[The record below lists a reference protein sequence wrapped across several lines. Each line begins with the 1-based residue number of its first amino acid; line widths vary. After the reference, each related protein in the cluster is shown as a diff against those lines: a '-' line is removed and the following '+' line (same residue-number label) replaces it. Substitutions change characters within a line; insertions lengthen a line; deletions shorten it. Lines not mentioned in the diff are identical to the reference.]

1 MLLTIS
7 TTHQPATDLGY
18 LLHKHP
24 GRFQSFELSFGQAH
38 VFYPEVA
45 AESVTAAML
54 LDVDPV
60 AMVRGKSRGRRENG
74 LLDQYV
80 NDRPYVAS
88 SFMSVAISQVFGS
101 ALAGR
106 CKDRPE
112 LVNQV
117 MPLVAHLDVLPVRA
131 GTQMLHRVFEPLGYD
146 VQSTRVALD
155 ERFPQWGDS
164 PYYSVRLSASKTLAE
179 LLTHLYVLIPVF
191 DNEKHYY
198 VGDDELEKLL
208 SKGAGWLADHPEKD
222 QITRRYLRN
231 CPSLYREALSRLVG
245 KSDAAD
251 NPGLDDKQERSLEGT
266 IRLNEQRYRCV
277 LNELVATGAKTVIDL
292 GCGEGKLVRELLK
305 HPQFR
310 RIVAVDVSVGALEI
324 ASKRLKIDRQF
335 SHQQDR
341 VELLHGSLTY
351 RDNRFANFDAATVVE
366 VIEHLDPSRLSAF
379 EKVLFG
385 SARPRMVVLT
395 TPNQEYNKVWETLPA
410 GAFRHH
416 DHRFEWNR
424 EQFRQWAER
433 VAETYGYKIRIEMVG
448 TIDDQLG
455 GPTQMG
461 IFKLD

>member
-1 MLLTIS
+1 MLLTIR
-7 TTHQPATDLGY
+7 TAHQPPTDLGY

-24 GRFQSFELSFGQAH
+24 DRFQSFELSFGQAH
-38 VFYPEVA
+38 VFYPEIL
-45 AESVTAAML
+45 EDSITAAIL

-60 AMVRGKSRGRRENG
+60 AMVRGKSRGRRESG

-101 ALAGR
+101 AMAGR
-106 CKDRPE
+106 CKDRPD
-112 LVNQV
+112 LVNQP
-117 MPLVAHLDVLPVRA
+117 MPLVAQLDVLPIRM
-131 GTQMLHRVFEPLGYD
+131 GTQSLHRIFEPLGYE

-155 ERFPQWGDS
+155 DRFPQWGDS
-164 PYYSVRLSASKTLAE
+164 PYHSVRLSATKTVAE

-208 SKGAGWLADHPEKD
+208 AKGAGWLADHPEKD

-245 KSDAAD
+245 KSDAAE
-251 NPGLDDKQERSLEGT
+251 NPGLDDKQEKSLEGA
-266 IRLNEQRYRCV
+266 IRLNEQRHQAVVR
-277 LNELVATGAKTVIDL
+277 ELVASGAKTVIDL

-305 HPQFR
+305 HPQFQR
-310 RIVAVDVSVGALEI
+310 VVAVDVSVSALEI
-324 ASKRLKIDRQF
+324 AAKRLRFDRLF
-335 SHQQDR
+335 SNQHDR
-341 VELLHGSLTY
+341 LELMHGSLTY
-351 RDNRFANFDAATVVE
+351 RDNRFANFDSAAVVE

-385 SARPRMVVLT
+385 SARPKTVVLT
-395 TPNQEYNKVWETLPA
+395 TPNQEYNAVWESLPA
-410 GAFRHH
+410 GAMRHH

-424 EQFRQWAER
+424 LQFRQWCEKI
-433 VAETYGYKIRIEMVG
+433 AETYGYKVRIEMIG
-448 TIDDQLG
+448 TPDERFG

-461 IFKLD
+461 VFT

>member
-7 TTHQPATDLGY
+7 SNHQPANDLGF

-24 GRFQSFELSFGQAH
+24 DRFQSFELSFGRAH
-38 VFYPEVA
+38 VFYPEVSDA
-45 AESVTAAML
+45 SVTAALM
-54 LDVDPV
+54 LDVDPI
-60 AMVRGKSRGRRENG
+60 ALVRGKSRGRRESG

-112 LVNQV
+112 MVGQAI
-117 MPLVAHLDVLPVRA
+117 PLVARLDVLPVRS
-131 GTQMLHRVFEPLGYD
+131 GTNMLHRIFEPLGYH
-146 VQSTRVALD
+146 VESTRVALD

-164 PYYSVRLSASKTLAE
+164 PYHSVRLEACKTLAE

-191 DNEKHYY
+191 DNDKHYY

-208 SKGAGWLADHPEKD
+208 AKGAGWLADHPEKD
-222 QITRRYLRN
+222 HITRRYLRN

-245 KSDAAD
+245 QHDAAE
-251 NPGLDDKQERSLEGT
+251 NPGVADKQERSLEGAM
-266 IRLNEQRYRCV
+266 RLNEQRHQCV
-277 LNELVATGAKTVIDL
+277 INAVLASGGRTVIDL

-310 RIVAVDVSVGALEI
+310 RVVAVDVSVSALEI
-324 ASKRLKIDRQF
+324 AKKRLKLDRQF
-335 SHQQDR
+335 SPSHDR
-341 VELLHGSLTY
+341 LELLHGSLTY
-351 RDNRFANFDAATVVE
+351 RDTRFANFDVATVVE

-385 SARPRMVVLT
+385 AARPKTVVLT
-395 TPNQEYNKVWETLPA
+395 TPNQEYNQVWETLPA

-416 DHRFEWNR
+416 DHRFEWTR

-433 VAETYGYKIRIEMVG
+433 VAETYGYMIRIEMVG
-448 TIDDQLG
+448 AIDDRFG
-455 GPTQMG
+455 GPTQMAV
-461 IFKLD
+461 FTVR

>member
-1 MLLTIS
+1 MLLTIQ

-24 GRFQSFELSFGQAH
+24 DRFQSFELSFGQAH
-38 VFYPEVA
+38 VFYPEF
-45 AESVTAAML
+45 SPQSITAAIL

-60 AMVRGKSRGRRENG
+60 AMVRGKNRGRRENG

-88 SFMSVAISQVFGS
+88 SFMSVAISQVLGS

-112 LVNQV
+112 LVNQS
-117 MPLVAHLDVLPVRA
+117 MPLVAQLDVLPVRS
-131 GTQMLHRVFEPLGYD
+131 GTQSLHRIFEPLGYE
-146 VQSTRVALD
+146 VQATRVALD
-155 ERFPQWGDS
+155 ESFPQWGDS
-164 PYYSVRLSASKTLAE
+164 PYHSVRLVGTKTIAE

-208 SKGAGWLADHPEKD
+208 AKGAGWLADHPEKD
-222 QITRRYLRN
+222 HITRRYLRN

-245 KSDAAD
+245 PSDAAE
-251 NPGLDDKQERSLEGT
+251 NPGSDDKQERSLEGT
-266 IRLNEQRYRCV
+266 IRLNEQRHQSV
-277 LNELVATGAKTVIDL
+277 LKELIASGAKSVIDL
-292 GCGEGKLVRELLK
+292 GCGEGKLLRELLK

-310 RIVAVDVSVGALEI
+310 RIVGVDVSVGTLEV
-324 ASKRLKIDRQF
+324 ASRRLKLDRQWL
-335 SHQQDR
+335 HQHDR
-341 VELLHGSLTY
+341 LELMHGSLTY
-351 RDNRFANFDAATVVE
+351 RDPRFASFDAATVVE

-385 SARPRMVVLT
+385 SARPKTVVLT
-395 TPNQEYNKVWETLPA
+395 TPNQEYNQVWETLPA

-416 DHRFEWNR
+416 DHRFEWTR
-424 EQFRQWAER
+424 DQFRQWAQR
-433 VAETYGYKIRIEMVG
+433 IAEKYGYKVRIEMVG
-448 TIDDQLG
+448 TIDPQLG

-461 IFKLD
+461 VFT

>member
-1 MLLTIS
+1 MLLTIH

-24 GRFQSFELSFGQAH
+24 DRFQSFELTFGQAH
-38 VFYPEVA
+38 VFYPELSEQA
-45 AESVTAAML
+45 ITAAIL

-106 CKDRPE
+106 CKDRPD
-112 LVNQV
+112 LVNQS
-117 MPLVAHLDVLPVRA
+117 MPLVAQLDVLPVRS
-131 GTQMLHRVFEPLGYD
+131 GTQSLHRIFEPLGYE
-146 VQSTRVALD
+146 VHATRVALD
-155 ERFPQWGDS
+155 EKFPQWGDS
-164 PYYSVRLSASKTLAE
+164 PYHSVRLAGTKTIAE

-208 SKGAGWLADHPEKD
+208 AKGAGWLADHPEKD

-231 CPSLYREALSRLVG
+231 CPTLYREALSRLVG
-245 KSDAAD
+245 QSDAAE
-251 NPGLDDKQERSLEGT
+251 NPGAGDKQERSLEGAL
-266 IRLNEQRYRCV
+266 RLNEQRHQSV
-277 LNELVATGAKTVIDL
+277 LSELIASGAKSVIDL
-292 GCGEGKLVRELLK
+292 GCGEGKLVREMLK

-310 RIVAVDVSVGALEI
+310 RIVAVDVSVGTLEV
-324 ASKRLKIDRQF
+324 AAKRLKLDRQW
-335 SHQQDR
+335 SHQLDR
-341 VELLHGSLTY
+341 LELMHGSLTY
-351 RDNRFANFDAATVVE
+351 RDDRFANFDAATVVE

-385 SARPRMVVLT
+385 AARPKTVVLT
-395 TPNQEYNKVWETLPA
+395 TPNQEYNQVWETLPA

-416 DHRFEWNR
+416 DHRFEWTR
-424 EQFRQWAER
+424 DQFRQWAER
-433 VAETYGYKIRIEMVG
+433 VAATYDYKVRIEMVG
-448 TIDDQLG
+448 TIDPRFG

-461 IFKLD
+461 VFT